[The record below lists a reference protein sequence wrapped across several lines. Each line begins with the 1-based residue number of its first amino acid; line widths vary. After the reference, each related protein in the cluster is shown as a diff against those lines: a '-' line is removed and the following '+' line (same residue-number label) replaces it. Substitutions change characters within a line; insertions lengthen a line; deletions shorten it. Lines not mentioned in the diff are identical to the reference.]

1 MIFINKAKNLCHPQI
16 CRSIKTGA
24 AHAQFSLH
32 AKQTAA
38 PARSRESIVTHV
50 FALKDART
58 NYNHLPPIIILL

>member
-1 MIFINKAKNLCHPQI
+1 MIFINKAKNLCHLQV

-32 AKQTAA
+32 AKETDA
-38 PARSRESIVTHV
+38 PARRRESTVTHV

-58 NYNHLPPIIILL
+58 NSNHLPPIIILL